1 MRDENNQLIFVIFA
15 QKFFNDIFLF
25 SLIVKVEEHLIAASL
40 CMIACLL
47 TLFTSSLAAPFE
59 IDVTATVY
67 KVIDGDTFDA
77 FPVGRV
83 RLADVN
89 APELGDP
96 GGYEAKEALTDLV
109 SGKVVYLDV
118 DDKYV
123 MDKYGRLVCV
133 VYVRINSET
142 IMNVNKWLLEN
153 GYVEVKNYDNEFDPE
168 NWALFEKYV
177 EREGGQT
184 PKTTTITS
192 TETLTH
198 VIEKPVTIERVST
211 VTVVSTF
218 VTTEKLTET
227 FYSTTTLI
235 KYSSEGVPMI
245 YLILI
250 VFGAAFF
257 IILMLYAILRRR

>member
-1 MRDENNQLIFVIFA
+1 VIFA
-15 QKFFNDIFLF
+15 RKFFNDIFLF
-25 SLIVKVEEHLIAASL
+25 SLIVKVEERLIIASL

-47 TLFTSSLAAPFE
+47 ALFTSSLAAPFE

-123 MDKYGRLVCV
+123 MDKYRRLVCV
-133 VYVRINSET
+133 VYVKINSET

-168 NWALFEKYV
+168 NWTLFEKYV

-184 PKTTTITS
+184 PKTTTIMA

-211 VTVVSTF
+211 VTVISTLA
-218 VTTEKLTET
+218 TTEKLTET

-245 YLILI
+245 YLVLI

-257 IILMLYAILRRR
+257 MILMLYAILRRR